1 MKRTL
6 SFISIIIWMLSAF
19 ITTAFAEDVEIT
31 VVPDKTSYEAN
42 ETIVLDIII
51 KNNTSMI
58 MKNLRISNI
67 VPEGMDYAVA
77 SPSSIIQ
84 EVLPNE
90 TIHCAVRLSESNM
103 IVPSTG
109 DSAKPMLW
117 LFLTGI
123 SAFVLLIVIK
133 YRIAVQNTSK

>member
-42 ETIVLDIII
+42 ETIVLDVII

-58 MKNLRISNI
+58 MKI
-67 VPEGMDYAVA
+67 
-77 SPSSIIQ
+77 
-84 EVLPNE
+84 
-90 TIHCAVRLSESNM
+90 
-103 IVPSTG
+103 
-109 DSAKPMLW
+109 
-117 LFLTGI
+117 
-123 SAFVLLIVIK
+123 
-133 YRIAVQNTSK
+133 